1 MQNIKTIILN
11 QLRTPKTFWALMRNN
26 DINGIQLIET
36 LNDFYDKGVIEIKAT
51 KIYLTHK
58 GREQLS
64 MTYINR
70 HTRCDFCDSGYLI
83 DGFGDIYYRFKS
95 YYDTKPKN
103 IPEFDQGSM
112 RCEDV
117 LKRLAFIYDKGDLYN
132 TRILILGDDDLLSV
146 AIAMTGL
153 PQEIVVLDI
162 DERLLHYIRDV
173 SSKEHMN
180 IETEVYSIE
189 NKVPLQKNTDVF
201 ISDPVESL
209 FGIKLFLSR
218 GISLLANGGRFYFGL
233 THIDSSLLKWQKIE
247 QMLVNGGCVITD
259 VIRDFAFYP
268 DIYCGA
274 VKERLFFDPGPPP
287 KSWYTSSLIRGV
299 KLEDKMSE
307 GESVSLGVSLYKDDE
322 TITVK

>member
-1 MQNIKTIILN
+1 MRNQDVNAVQLIDILN
-11 QLRTPKTFWALMRNN
+11 NLYEQGIIEMKT
-26 DINGIQLIET
+26 Q
-36 LNDFYDKGVIEIKAT
+36 
-51 KIYLTHK
+51 KIYLTQRGEK
-58 GREQLS
+58 QASKVRL
-64 MTYINR
+64 NR

-112 RCEDV
+112 GCKDV
-117 LKRLAFIYDKGDLYN
+117 LKRLVFIYDKGDLCN
-132 TRILILGDDDLLSV
+132 TRILILGDDDVLSI

-162 DERLLHYIRDV
+162 DERLVYYIQDV
-173 SSKEHMN
+173 SSKEHLN
-180 IETEVYSIE
+180 IETKVYNIG
-189 NKVPLQKNTDVF
+189 NKMPLSKKMDVF

-233 THIDSSLLKWQKIE
+233 THIDSSLSKWQKIE

-259 VIRDFAFYP
+259 VVRDFASYP
-268 DIYCGA
+268 GVYYKNI
-274 VKERLFFDPGPPP
+274 KKRLFFDPGPPP

-299 KLEDKMSE
+299 KLEDKISE
-307 GESVSLGVSLYKDDE
+307 GESVSLGTSLYKDDE